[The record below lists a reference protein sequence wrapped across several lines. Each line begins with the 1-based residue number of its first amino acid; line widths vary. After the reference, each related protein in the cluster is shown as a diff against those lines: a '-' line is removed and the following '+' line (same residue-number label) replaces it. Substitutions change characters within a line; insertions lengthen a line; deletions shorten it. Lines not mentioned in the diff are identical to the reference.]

1 MSNIATQM
9 NVLLDRFIKSPTE
22 DQQVAF
28 NKLLNGF
35 LQPTNKDNH
44 IYMLTGAA
52 GTGKTTIVEALVSM
66 ITYLND
72 CIENGLPLDID
83 SPKKKINLFLTATTG
98 RAARM
103 LENRCKFSACTIHKL
118 IYTLDDNKSE
128 VSRNSVKWYYKIAD
142 AITDPYSVIFID
154 ESSMISSLNPGE
166 DNVIFGSGNLID
178 DILTFGTN
186 AKIVFVG
193 DPYQL
198 PPINET
204 KTLALDPELFEM
216 KYFYPV
222 QFIELKEPVRF
233 SKFSGIYQL
242 AYQIRDNMLS
252 NEPNNLNIE
261 ENSNITIYDN
271 VDDLLNQHISNL
283 KRDPTS
289 PIIMIAYTNNVVSTL
304 NKKIRNTL
312 LKNNKK
318 LLNNNEYVMVTRN
331 NYLYDLMNGE
341 IVQIVSVENECKKIE
356 HLRFRKVKL
365 QYGEDIEDEMKCMV
379 LENTLEPNFTYT
391 FQDELLI
398 LSFIFEKIQK
408 EHPDLLN
415 NKKLLMYKL
424 QTDPYLNALRLKYA
438 YAITCHKAQGG
449 EWDEVSIVTESILYH
464 SRQPSDFVNKWLYT
478 AITRAKSNVNLLRR
492 PARPVDF
499 IDELNFDIHYKMGK
513 FIPRFYTGYIHVKD
527 MKLWTAKSGVDY
539 VSIDSD
545 EILLIQE
552 NNIQCDMPDSLP
564 CYAFCKNGRIIRWQ
578 KDIDEYNVE

>member
-1 MSNIATQM
+1 VSNIATQM

-408 EHPDLLN
+408 EHPDLLD

-449 EWDEVSIVTESILYH
+449 EWEEVSIVTESILYH

-564 CYAFCKNGRIIRWQ
+564 CYAFCKNGKIIRWQ
-578 KDIDEYNVE
+578 KDIDESNVE

>member
-1 MSNIATQM
+1 VSNIATQM

-408 EHPDLLN
+408 EHPDLLD
-415 NKKLLMYKL
+415 NKKLLMYRL

-449 EWDEVSIVTESILYH
+449 EWEEVSIVTESILYH
-464 SRQPSDFVNKWLYT
+464 SKQPSDFVNKWLYT

-578 KDIDEYNVE
+578 KDIDESSIE

>member
-1 MSNIATQM
+1 M

-564 CYAFCKNGRIIRWQ
+564 CYAFCKNGKIIRWQ
-578 KDIDEYNVE
+578 KDIDESSIE

>member
-1 MSNIATQM
+1 VSNIATQM

-564 CYAFCKNGRIIRWQ
+564 CYAFCKNGKIIRWQ
-578 KDIDEYNVE
+578 KDIDESSIE

>member
-578 KDIDEYNVE
+578 KDIDESSIE

>member
-564 CYAFCKNGRIIRWQ
+564 CYAFCKNGKIIRWQ
-578 KDIDEYNVE
+578 KDIDESNVE

>member
-1 MSNIATQM
+1 VSNIATQM

-154 ESSMISSLNPGE
+154 ESSMISSLNPAE

-578 KDIDEYNVE
+578 KDIDESSIE

>member
-52 GTGKTTIVEALVSM
+52 GTGKTTIVEALVGM

-564 CYAFCKNGRIIRWQ
+564 CYAFCKNGKIIRWQ
-578 KDIDEYNVE
+578 KDIDESSVE

>member
-52 GTGKTTIVEALVSM
+52 GTGKTTIVEALVGM

-564 CYAFCKNGRIIRWQ
+564 CYAFCKNGKIIRWQ
-578 KDIDEYNVE
+578 KDIDESSIE

>member
-9 NVLLDRFIKSPTE
+9 NVLLDRFIKSPTK

-28 NKLLNGF
+28 IKLLNGF

-44 IYMLTGAA
+44 IYMLTGSA
-52 GTGKTTIVEALVSM
+52 GTGKTTIVEALVGM

-72 CIENGLPLDID
+72 CVENGLPLDID

-154 ESSMISSLNPGE
+154 ESSMISSLNPTE
-166 DNVIFGSGNLID
+166 ENVIFGSGNLID

-252 NEPNNLNIE
+252 NEQTNLNIE
-261 ENSNITIYDN
+261 ENSNVTIYDN
-271 VDDLLNQHISNL
+271 VDDLLNQHIATL

-408 EHPDLLN
+408 EHPDLLD
-415 NKKLLMYKL
+415 NKKLLMYRL

-449 EWDEVSIVTESILYH
+449 EWEEVSIVTESILYH
-464 SRQPSDFVNKWLYT
+464 SKQPSD
-478 AITRAKSNVNLLRR
+478 
-492 PARPVDF
+492 
-499 IDELNFDIHYKMGK
+499 
-513 FIPRFYTGYIHVKD
+513 
-527 MKLWTAKSGVDY
+527 
-539 VSIDSD
+539 
-545 EILLIQE
+545 
-552 NNIQCDMPDSLP
+552 
-564 CYAFCKNGRIIRWQ
+564 
-578 KDIDEYNVE
+578 

>member
-9 NVLLDRFIKSPTE
+9 NVLLDRFIKSPTK

-44 IYMLTGAA
+44 IYMLTGSA

-154 ESSMISSLNPGE
+154 ESSMISSLNPAE

-271 VDDLLNQHISNL
+271 VDDLLNQHISTL

-564 CYAFCKNGRIIRWQ
+564 CYAFCKNGKIIRWQ
-578 KDIDEYNVE
+578 KDIDESSVE

>member
-1 MSNIATQM
+1 M

-578 KDIDEYNVE
+578 KDIDESSIE

>member
-118 IYTLDDNKSE
+118 IYTLDENKSE
-128 VSRNSVKWYYKIAD
+128 VSRNNVKWYYKIAD

-154 ESSMISSLNPGE
+154 ESSMISSLNPAE

-261 ENSNITIYDN
+261 ENSNVTIYDN

-492 PARPVDF
+492 PTRPVDF

-552 NNIQCDMPDSLP
+552 NNIKCDMPDSLP

>member
-9 NVLLDRFIKSPTE
+9 NVLLDRFIKSPTK

-28 NKLLNGF
+28 IKLLNGF

-44 IYMLTGAA
+44 IYMLTGSA
-52 GTGKTTIVEALVSM
+52 GTGKTTIVEALVGM

-72 CIENGLPLDID
+72 CVENGLPLDID

-154 ESSMISSLNPGE
+154 ESSMISSLNPTE
-166 DNVIFGSGNLID
+166 ENVIFGSGNLID

-252 NEPNNLNIE
+252 NEQTNLNIE
-261 ENSNITIYDN
+261 ENSNVTIYDN
-271 VDDLLNQHISNL
+271 VDDLLNQHIATL

-408 EHPDLLN
+408 EHPDLLD
-415 NKKLLMYKL
+415 NKKLLMYRL

-449 EWDEVSIVTESILYH
+449 EWEEVSIVTESILYH
-464 SRQPSDFVNKWLYT
+464 SKQPSDFVNKWLYT

-499 IDELNFDIHYKMGK
+499 IDELNFDVHYKMGK

-552 NNIQCDMPDSLP
+552 NKIECDMPDSLP
-564 CYAFCKNGRIIRWQ
+564 CYAFCKNGKIIRWQ
-578 KDIDEYNVE
+578 KDIDESNVE

>member
-9 NVLLDRFIKSPTE
+9 NVLLDRFIKSPTK

-44 IYMLTGAA
+44 IYMLTGSA

-154 ESSMISSLNPGE
+154 ESSMISSLNPAE

-564 CYAFCKNGRIIRWQ
+564 CYAFCKNGKIIRWQ
-578 KDIDEYNVE
+578 KDIDESSVE

>member
-564 CYAFCKNGRIIRWQ
+564 CYAFCKNGKIIRWQ
-578 KDIDEYNVE
+578 KDIDESSIE